1 MKQPQKPQQRV
12 LGSDGAGM
20 DLNSQKNIL
29 AKCEACVGVAKGKRQ
44 GDQTKVISLI
54 SARSNM
60 F

>member
-29 AKCEACVGVAKGKRQ
+29 AKCEACVGVAKGKR
-44 GDQTKVISLI
+44 
-54 SARSNM
+54 
-60 F
+60 